1 MDTFSFYLRTSLW
14 IAACLLL
21 GKAVFF
27 GEGVMDFAMPLL
39 LLAVA
44 GAYSL
49 LDNEVFGQLLHQGHM
64 PAPTLAEVEQD
75 SYMQYTRRQ
84 AVHYHRDTPKKVVYT
99 LEDLRRSHAPVRI
112 HYGDVESGLEQ
123 RSAAGFVNC
132 STGAVQI
139 PLLHPTGERGGAP
152 IPDHC
157 IVKIVELRKHTVL
170 YEHPEYHTATSHD
183 HTQKAIDHPALARA
197 RGAQTGAFKA
207 A

>member
-1 MDTFSFYLRTSLW
+1 
-14 IAACLLL
+14 
-21 GKAVFF
+21 
-27 GEGVMDFAMPLL
+27 MPLL

-49 LDNEVFGQLLHQGHM
+49 LDNEVFGQLLHQSHM
-64 PAPTLAEVEQD
+64 PASTVAAVEED

-84 AVHYHRDTPKKVVYT
+84 EVHYHRTTPKKVVYA

-139 PLLHPTGERGGAP
+139 PLLNPTSERGGAP
-152 IPDHC
+152 IIDHC
-157 IVKIVELRKHTVL
+157 IVKIVELRRHAVL
-170 YEHPEYHTATSHD
+170 YEHPAYHTAT
-183 HTQKAIDHPALARA
+183 TNEGAQQAIDHPTLAKA
-197 RGAQTGAFKA
+197 RNVQNDAAKA